1 MPLWTLDFHPDG
13 HLLASGGYDGAV
25 KIWDAATGECVTALD
40 GFNGKVMSV
49 KFSQDGTLLAISCES
64 IVQIWDLATQTSI
77 RTLAGHTKLIFS
89 STFDPTRPE
98 ILVSAGDDGTIRE
111 WNITTGEC
119 LQVLR
124 PDRIY
129 EGMNIAGAI
138 GFSEGQRATLKS
150 LGAVE

>member
-1 MPLWTLDFHPDG
+1 MALWTIDFHPDG
-13 HLLASGGYDGAV
+13 HIIVSGGHDGTV
-25 KIWDAATGECVTALD
+25 KLWDTVTGECIKVLD
-40 GFNGKVMSV
+40 IFNGKVMSV
-49 KFSQDGTLLAISCES
+49 NFSQDGTLLAISCES
-64 IVQIWDLATQTSI
+64 IVQIWDLATQTCI
-77 RTLAGHTKLIFS
+77 RTLTGHTKLIYS
-89 STFDPTRPE
+89 LTFDPARPQ

-138 GFSEGQRATLKS
+138 GFTEGQRATIEA